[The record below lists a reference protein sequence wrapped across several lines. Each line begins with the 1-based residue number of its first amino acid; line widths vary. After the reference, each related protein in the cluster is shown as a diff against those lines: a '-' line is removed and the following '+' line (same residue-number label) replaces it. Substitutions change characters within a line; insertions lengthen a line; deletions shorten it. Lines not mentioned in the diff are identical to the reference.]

1 MPLSAI
7 AATNDVSTAPPSATV
22 VPAMSKHANWYTR
35 ANLRSP
41 PCPISSPASSSRGY
55 YDDVVGPLI
64 GATPHAAGR
73 LGWGSDVLG
82 FDTERS
88 TDHGWGPH
96 LHVFVAGAEVQPVR
110 ARIDEGIPQHYLGWP
125 TRFGWDE
132 IAPRSWVEVFTLDE
146 WLPRHLG
153 CDPRPAPTTLQW
165 LVLPQQLLLEVVGGG
180 LFHDDVGSLTSLR
193 EELAWYPDDVW
204 LWLLAC
210 QWQRIGQEEAF
221 VGRTAEVG
229 DELGSSVLAARLT
242 RDLMRLCFLIERRYA
257 PYSKWFGTAFRTL
270 DAASEVG
277 PLLENR
283 RVGWGLRSG
292 RSPAQRSRS
301 DRVSRAHLAALL
313 WTAVSGDL
321 RRAVR
326 GRVPGARRGPLAALA
341 SAHRRDRPVVRLN
354 RCALGTRNPPPR
366 RGDVRRAQHFAV
378 GTASHLT
385 RLSP

>member
-1 MPLSAI
+1 MPDFIPGIELA
-7 AATNDVSTAPPSATV
+7 
-22 VPAMSKHANWYTR
+22 
-35 ANLRSP
+35 
-41 PCPISSPASSSRGY
+41 RGY

-82 FDTERS
+82 FDTARS

-96 LHVFVAGAEVQPVR
+96 LHVFVAAEEVKPLR
-110 ARIDEGIPQHYLGWP
+110 ARIEEGIPQDYLGWP

-132 IAPRSWVEVFTLDE
+132 VVPRSWVEVFTLDE
-146 WLPRHLG
+146 WLPRHFG

-180 LFHDDVGSLTSLR
+180 LFHDDDGSLTSLR

-229 DELGSSVLAARLT
+229 DDLGSSVVAARLT

-270 DAASEVG
+270 DAASELG
-277 PLLENR
+277 PLLETGELGGAYEAVAR
-283 RVGWGLRSG
+283 RHNALGVTDALEPKLRPFYGRPFPVIFAERFAAACMERVEDPWLRSLPPIG
-292 RSPAQRSRS
+292 AIDQWCDSTDVLSKPAVLRDAAAIYGEPSIPRSE
-301 DRVSRAHLAALL
+301 
-313 WTAVSGDL
+313 
-321 RRAVR
+321 
-326 GRVPGARRGPLAALA
+326 
-341 SAHRRDRPVVRLN
+341 
-354 RCALGTRNPPPR
+354 TR
-366 RGDVRRAQHFAV
+366 HI
-378 GTASHLT
+378 
-385 RLSP
+385 

>member
-35 ANLRSP
+35 AESTLAAVP
-41 PCPISSPASSSRGY
+41 DFIPGIELARGY

-96 LHVFVAGAEVQPVR
+96 LHVFVAAEEVQPVR
-110 ARIDEGIPQHYLGWP
+110 ARIDEGIPEHYLGWP

-146 WLPRHLG
+146 WLPGHFG

-277 PLLENR
+277 PLLEAGELGGAYEAVAR
-283 RVGWGLRSG
+283 RHNALGVT
-292 RSPAQRSRS
+292 
-301 DRVSRAHLAALL
+301 DVSRAHLAAVLR
-313 WTAVSGDL
+313 TAVSGDL

-341 SAHRRDRPVVRLN
+341 SAASARSTSGATQPTCSRHPQ
-354 RCALGTRNPPPR
+354 CSATPR
-366 RGDVRRAQHFAV
+366 RS
-378 GTASHLT
+378 TE
-385 RLSP
+385 SPAFRGRKRVTS